1 MSDTITLT
9 GIVATDPRHLVT
21 SSGLAITS
29 FRLASGQ
36 RRFDRTKNT
45 WVDADTNWYTISAF
59 RQLAQNVLPSVRKGE
74 HVVVSGRL
82 RIRNWENADRKGTSV
97 DVEAD
102 SIGHDLTW
110 CTTRFVRSVAASV
123 PSQEQAEPEDTGHAT
138 IPGESEMA
146 PADDVS
152 DGFLPTEVPTLA
164 TVDS

>member
-36 RRFDRTKNT
+36 RRFDRTKNA

-74 HVVVSGRL
+74 HVVVTGRL
-82 RIRNWENADRKGTSV
+82 RIRKWENADRSGTSV

-110 CTTRFVRSVAASV
+110 CTTKFVRSVAASV
-123 PSQEQAEPEDTGHAT
+123 QQHEQAEPEDTGRASSL
-138 IPGESEMA
+138 GESGMERA
-146 PADDVS
+146 EEDT
-152 DGFLPTEVPTLA
+152 DGFLPPGVPTLA
-164 TVDS
+164 TIDS